1 MRQLTLLILILSL
14 GLASCD
20 VTRLNENEKAPTNV
34 PADPLFSN
42 AQVTYGNFVHQT
54 DVNIGI
60 FKLMAQYWTTTTY
73 TDEPRYNL
81 RGRGI
86 SDNIWDLY
94 YRDVL
99 IDLKEAA
106 EKISTNEALPAA
118 EKQNKLAS
126 IEVMQTLAYIDLVNI
141 FGNVPYTEAL
151 NFENP
156 QPAYDDA
163 ETIYM
168 SQLDSLNTAISNFD
182 PSAAGF
188 GSADV
193 YFNGDMNMWVKFAN
207 SLKMRIGIML
217 ADVNPSAAETAITS
231 AAPNAFDEGEAAM
244 MPFTAA
250 PPHTNPNWEAL
261 VQSGRDDYLPA
272 APVVNRMNNLDDPRR
287 PVFFTKLAGEYVGA
301 PYGASNNYNNY
312 SHFSAE
318 IERKDRDGTILDYA
332 EVEFILAEAAARG
345 YGVSG
350 TAAQHYNN
358 GITAD
363 MKSWGISDAEIA
375 AYLAQPEVA
384 YATASGGFREKI
396 GTQKW
401 LALFLQGLQGWII
414 PRRLG
419 YPALDPPKDG
429 SGNEVIPKVITRFT
443 YPVSEETF
451 NQENYNAAGEAIGG
465 DTRTTELFWDVED

>member
-54 DVNIGI
+54 NVNIGI

-73 TDEPRYNL
+73 TGEPRYNL

-106 EKISTNEALPAA
+106 KKISENEALPAA

-182 PSAAGF
+182 ASANGF

-193 YFNGDMNMWVKFAN
+193 YFNGDINMWVKFAN

-217 ADVNPSAAETAITS
+217 ADVNPSAAEAAITS

-272 APVVNRMNNLDDPRR
+272 APAVSRMNNLDDPRR
-287 PVFFTKLAGEYVGA
+287 DVFFTQLNGEYVGA
-301 PYGASNNYNNY
+301 PYGASNNYNDY

-345 YGVSG
+345 YAVSG

-363 MKSWGISDAEIA
+363 MKSWGISDAEIT

-384 YATASGGFREKI
+384 YPTASGGYREKI
-396 GTQKW
+396 GVQKW
-401 LALFLQGLQGWII
+401 LGLYLQGLQGWTVH
-414 PRRLG
+414 RRLG
-419 YPALDPPKDG
+419 YPALEPPLDG
-429 SGNEVIPKVITRFT
+429 SGNEVLPKVITRFT
-443 YPVSEETF
+443 YPISEETF
-451 NQENYNAAGEAIGG
+451 NQENYKAAGEAIGG
-465 DTRTTELFWDVED
+465 DTRTTELFWDVN

>member
-1 MRQLTLLILILSL
+1 MRQLTLLILVLSL
-14 GLASCD
+14 SLVSCD
-20 VTRLNENEKAPTNV
+20 ITSLNENEKAPTNV
-34 PADPLFSN
+34 PADPLFSS

-54 DVNIGI
+54 NVNIGI

-86 SDNIWDLY
+86 SANIWNLY

-99 IDLKEAA
+99 IDLQEAA
-106 EKISTNEALPAA
+106 NKINANDALPAA

-126 IEVMQTLAYIDLVNI
+126 IEVMQTITYVDLVNV
-141 FGNVPYTEAL
+141 FGNVPYNEAL

-188 GSADV
+188 GSADA
-193 YFNGDMNMWVKFAN
+193 YFGGDISSWVKFAN

-217 ADVNPSAAETAITS
+217 ADVNASAAETAITS
-231 AAPNAFDEGEAAM
+231 AQPNAFGEGEAAM
-244 MPFTAA
+244 MPFTSA
-250 PPHTNPNWEAL
+250 PPHANPNWEAL
-261 VQSGRDDYLPA
+261 VQSGRSDYLPS
-272 APVVNRMNNLDDPRR
+272 APVVDRMNNLDDPRR
-287 PVFFTKLAGEYVGA
+287 PVFFTQLAGEYVGA
-301 PYGASNNYNNY
+301 PYGASNNFNDF
-312 SHFSAE
+312 SHFSEE
-318 IERKDRDGTILDYA
+318 IERPNRAGTILDYA

-345 YGVSG
+345 YAVNGA
-350 TAAQHYNN
+350 AAQHYNN

-363 MKSWGISDAEIA
+363 MKSWGISDAEIDD
-375 AYLAQPEVA
+375 YLAQPEVA
-384 YATASGGFREKI
+384 YAKASGNYKEKI

-401 LALFLQGLQGWII
+401 QALFLQGLQGWTVH
-414 PRRLG
+414 RRLG
-419 YPALDPPKDG
+419 FPALQPPKDD
-429 SGNEVIPKVITRFT
+429 SGNEVLPKVITRFT
-443 YPVSEETF
+443 YPISEETF
-451 NQENYNAAGEAIGG
+451 NQENYNAAGDAIGG
-465 DTRTTELFWDVED
+465 DTRTTELFWDMD